1 MIHISEETIFLIIL
15 GSTRWHEKLFRWV
28 FTIKIF
34 WKKRIIRSGKCSTF
48 DSKNLCFPQKLQPA
62 GLTLTKTGR
71 KKLRS
76 ISALDYSCKKNFR
89 TGRKNSKICVVISI
103 CTNFK
108 KACYLPCVSVRFSA
122 PWNNLFFLFS

>member
-1 MIHISEETIFLIIL
+1 MKSFSDEFSQLKFSEKRESLEAAKAQLLIQRTFAFSKT
-15 GSTRWHEKLFRWV
+15 STSRF
-28 FTIKIF
+28 
-34 WKKRIIRSGKCSTF
+34 
-48 DSKNLCFPQKLQPA
+48 NA
-62 GLTLTKTGR
+62 YKTGR

-122 PWNNLFFLFS
+122 P